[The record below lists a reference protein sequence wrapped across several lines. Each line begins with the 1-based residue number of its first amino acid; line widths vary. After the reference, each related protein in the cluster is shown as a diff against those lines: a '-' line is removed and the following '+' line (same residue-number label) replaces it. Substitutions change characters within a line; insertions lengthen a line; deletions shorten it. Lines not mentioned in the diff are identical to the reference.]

1 MTSITTTLLA
11 LLPSVLLAA
20 APQDG
25 EKQSGQ
31 AWAKGLDKQT
41 IQRAA
46 LAHEK
51 DPLSNESRTKL
62 APVLLAHFE
71 DVPFVVCLDQVPGV
85 TDEGDLGKALVWQI
99 VFGTGAFLEEHPEL
113 SGDREAYMLAGLAS
127 SVRAYRNALAKAPD
141 RKIALFD
148 ELDQLER
155 QGRLVEHVR
164 AHDCSK
170 EKK

>member
-85 TDEGDLGKALVWQI
+85 SSQGDAGKALIWQI
-99 VFGTGAFLEEHPEL
+99 LFGTGVFLEEHPE
-113 SGDREAYMLAGLAS
+113 SAGDRDAYMLAGLLSA
-127 SVRAYRNALAKAPD
+127 VRAFRNIAKKNPQL
-141 RKIALFD
+141 RIATFD
-148 ELDQLER
+148 ELDQMER
-155 QGRLVEHVR
+155 QGRLLDHVR
-164 AHDCSK
+164 AHNC
-170 EKK
+170 EKKG